1 MYTFS
6 YKGIEYKQ
14 EGPITKGKGPKITQ
28 RKITTTCS
36 NCGKEI
42 TLNFSIFRKEVNKKG
57 KFVCGTCRVSDG
69 FRRRNPE
76 RYPALPENAKIISG
90 LNKSGNLRKPTR
102 VEIECEICHNRV
114 IISYDTYR
122 RQIIETGHFYCKS
135 CKTKKFCLENYGVKN
150 INQAEH
156 VRKKLRKTCEER
168 YGGASPFSSPEVREK
183 AKKTNIERY
192 GVACPIKTPD
202 LLLKIR
208 QHNIEK
214 YGVEYPTSLEEVK
227 EKVKKTCLERYGV
240 SSPSQNPI
248 FVEKYKQT
256 NLKKYGVENPS
267 QLETVKEKA
276 RKTCLERYG
285 VRSYTQ
291 SEEYQKTAKKKYFFE
306 NKYFDSSWELAFY
319 IYLRDNNIDF
329 IYKPSPINYF
339 DSNGKS
345 HKYFP
350 DFKIGDRL
358 IEIKGD
364 FLLDEEGR
372 LKDLPSG
379 GPVCPKEKQI
389 CMDEHNVIVLSRKEI
404 NPYLKYVR
412 DNYGKNYLRS
422 FKKVNS

>member
-1 MYTFS
+1 M
-6 YKGIEYKQ
+6 
-14 EGPITKGKGPKITQ
+14 
-28 RKITTTCS
+28 
-36 NCGKEI
+36 
-42 TLNFSIFRKEVNKKG
+42 
-57 KFVCGTCRVSDG
+57 
-69 FRRRNPE
+69 
-76 RYPALPENAKIISG
+76 
-90 LNKSGNLRKPTR
+90 
-102 VEIECEICHNRV
+102 
-114 IISYDTYR
+114 
-122 RQIIETGHFYCKS
+122 
-135 CKTKKFCLENYGVKN
+135 
-150 INQAEH
+150 
-156 VRKKLRKTCEER
+156 
-168 YGGASPFSSPEVREK
+168 REK

-202 LLLKIR
+202 LQEKIM